1 MGAITLETV
10 EQIARLARLSL
21 TPQECRTFTAQLE
34 QILGYAQSIQALDA
48 SAVEPMSHAFASGR
62 LRDDV
67 HRDGLERGQV
77 LAAGPDTADG
87 LFRVPRI
94 LG

>member
-1 MGAITLETV
+1 MGAVTLETV

-21 TPQECRTFTAQLE
+21 TPEECRTFTPQLE
-34 QILGYAQSIQALDA
+34 QILGHAQAIQELDT
-48 SAVEPMSHAFASGR
+48 SGIEPMSHAFASAN
-62 LRDDV
+62 LREDV
-67 HRDGLERGQV
+67 HNRGLDREQV
-77 LAAGPDTADG
+77 LAGAPDAADG